1 MNSDILLIL
10 EAIYD
15 VLTMEENTEFIAA
28 QLVKFNLFRRMYKNE
43 DFSC

>member
-15 VLTMEENTEFIAA
+15 ILTMEESAEVIAA
-28 QLVKFNLFRRMYKNE
+28 QLMKFNLFWRM
-43 DFSC
+43 